1 MRPNALTAAALA
13 CTAVAVL
20 ASRPEA
26 APAKISLFGA
36 WEIVEAVPAPW
47 AAEGNHAALAAAGKR
62 MLGEVVTFAPKEVK
76 SKNKA
81 FTCRRPY
88 FEPNEVEPDALFHG
102 NLPEPNPAAVAQQR
116 FGFAKGDIP
125 GVDIKCMKG
134 QFAFHFRDRNTA
146 LTAFNNVIYT
156 LKRR

>member
-1 MRPNALTAAALA
+1 MRPNALIAAALA
-13 CTAVAVL
+13 CMAVAVS
-20 ASRPEA
+20 APRPQA
-26 APAKISLFGA
+26 AAAKISLFGE
-36 WEIVEAVPAPW
+36 WEIVEAAPAPW
-47 AAEGNHAALAAAGKR
+47 AAEANHAALAAAGKR
-62 MLGEVVTFAPKEVK
+62 MINAVISFAPKEVK

-81 FTCRRPY
+81 FTCRRPIY
-88 FEPNEVEPDALFHG
+88 EPNEVEPDALFHG

-116 FGFAKGDIP
+116 LGFPKGDIP

-156 LKRR
+156 LKRC